1 MVHSNITLNTNIHHW
16 IAFTHISNRKPNRSK
31 MVHRP
36 CLAERCIF
44 VPVDTNL
51 RMAVVVP
58 NYKIPH
64 NHPMPV
70 MVKASYDA
78 KACTIMS
85 GTRYSVA
92 SAIVR
97 SAEIWSTSIDIQQLI
112 RSRSLQDLD
121 QTLPTTSQAAHTV

>member
-1 MVHSNITLNTNIHHW
+1 M
-16 IAFTHISNRKPNRSK
+16 
-31 MVHRP
+31 
-36 CLAERCIF
+36 F

-78 KACTIMS
+78 
-85 GTRYSVA
+85 RA
-92 SAIVR
+92 SYHKNITAAGVLGATVKKVDNGKNLVFNICVHLGH
-97 SAEIWSTSIDIQQLI
+97 S
-112 RSRSLQDLD
+112 SR
-121 QTLPTTSQAAHTV
+121 